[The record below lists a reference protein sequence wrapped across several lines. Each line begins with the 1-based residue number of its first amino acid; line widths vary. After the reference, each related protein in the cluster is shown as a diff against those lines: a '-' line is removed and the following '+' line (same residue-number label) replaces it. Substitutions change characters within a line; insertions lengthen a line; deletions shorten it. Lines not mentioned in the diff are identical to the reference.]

1 MLQNV
6 ERFIATTLRAS
17 RWLMAPL
24 YLGLIAALG
33 LILVEF
39 YRELAHT
46 ITGFGEMTID
56 MVNLAVLKLIDLVL
70 IGNLV
75 FIMTA
80 AGVQVLALS
89 AGTAADRPDWM
100 GKLDFSGLKFKILAS
115 IIAIA
120 SIESL
125 ETYMNVGSM
134 NKTDVL
140 WKTLI
145 LLALV
150 VTGVLLAW
158 MDRLGADRSSN
169 RRRGE

>member
-1 MLQNV
+1 MFQNV

-24 YLGLIAALG
+24 YLGLIVALG
-33 LILVEF
+33 IVLVEF

-46 ITGFGEMTID
+46 IAGFGEMTID

-70 IGNLV
+70 VGNLV

-80 AGVQVLALS
+80 AGVQALAS
-89 AGTAADRPDWM
+89 TAVAAADRRDWM
-100 GKLDFSGLKFKILAS
+100 GNLDFKGLKFTILAS

-120 SIESL
+120 SIELL
-125 ETYMNVGSM
+125 ETYMNIGSM
-134 NKTDVL
+134 DKTDVL

-145 LLALV
+145 LLALGLS
-150 VTGVLLAW
+150 GVLLAW
-158 MDRLGADRSSN
+158 MDRLGADPS
-169 RRRGE
+169 

>member
-1 MLQNV
+1 MFQKI
-6 ERFIATTLRAS
+6 ERLIATTLRAS

-33 LILVEF
+33 LVLVEF

-46 ITGFGEMTID
+46 IAGFGEMTID

-70 IGNLV
+70 VGNLV

-80 AGVQVLALS
+80 AGVEAMALN
-89 AGTAADRPDWM
+89 AVTAADRRDWM
-100 GKLDFSGLKFKILAS
+100 GKLDFNGLKFKILAS
-115 IIAIA
+115 IVAIA
-120 SIESL
+120 SIELL
-125 ETYMNVGSM
+125 ETYMNISSM

-140 WKTLI
+140 WKILI

-150 VTGVLLAW
+150 LSGVLLAW
-158 MDRLGADRSSN
+158 MDRLGADQK
-169 RRRGE
+169 